1 LADRSPVPASIPV
14 ASVIGSILSTKSV
27 AQAFT
32 ESWTTRLA
40 LATLLGELVLQLT
53 PVYVYYAR
61 QLVGGMSEVQS
72 LVVLPAAVRVR
83 EHRVRLLQAAELEL
97 AAARTVRVAL
107 LGEPAVGFSDLRLGG
122 VARDAEYLIIVDLI

>member
-1 LADRSPVPASIPV
+1 
-14 ASVIGSILSTKSV
+14 
-27 AQAFT
+27 
-32 ESWTTRLA
+32 
-40 LATLLGELVLQLT
+40 
-53 PVYVYYAR
+53 
-61 QLVGGMSEVQS
+61 MSEVQS